1 MYFNVHRG
9 GHLDVLPK
17 KVGINKRPL
26 RIFVRLRDFI
36 ALVIGFVPL
45 TFQRTQSV

>member
-17 KVGINKRPL
+17 KVGINNEN
-26 RIFVRLRDFI
+26 IVWARL
-36 ALVIGFVPL
+36 P
-45 TFQRTQSV
+45 